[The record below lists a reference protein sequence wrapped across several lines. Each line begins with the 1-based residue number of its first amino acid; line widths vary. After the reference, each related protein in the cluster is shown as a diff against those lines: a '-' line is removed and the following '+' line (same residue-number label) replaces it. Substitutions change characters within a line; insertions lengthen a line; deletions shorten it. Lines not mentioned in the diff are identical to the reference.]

1 MENNYGNFYYNS
13 YGNNSNEYL
22 TLKHCGALL
31 IREEEPKKNENKYLT
46 LKHSGALLIRNEIS
60 NKNKTEEK
68 PSKPAKANKK
78 ISFESKVKIF
88 EPKTKKLTNY
98 VPEKEGTKNDKKHM
112 EKPKISNTLLENSN
126 QKNNEDN
133 DVDNINELPRRS
145 AIIQIDDKK
154 NKSSS
159 FFFGL
164 KDNIKKINKSIKD
177 KKQSIVINIKQQ
189 KKKIIKMI
197 NHKKENEKEIEKE
210 IVLNFKKP
218 KNFEQIEKQ
227 WNYAKILIDNN
238 IIDCTSKELFII
250 YLFFYFYSNL

>member
-1 MENNYGNFYYNS
+1 
-13 YGNNSNEYL
+13 
-22 TLKHCGALL
+22 
-31 IREEEPKKNENKYLT
+31 
-46 LKHSGALLIRNEIS
+46 
-60 NKNKTEEK
+60 
-68 PSKPAKANKK
+68 
-78 ISFESKVKIF
+78 
-88 EPKTKKLTNY
+88 
-98 VPEKEGTKNDKKHM
+98 M

-197 NHKKENEKEIEKE
+197 NHKKENEKENEKE

-218 KNFEQIEKQ
+218 KNFAQIEKQ